1 MSVLIKNGRI
11 VTAGDDYV
19 GDVYVEGERSR

>member
-11 VTAGDDYV
+11 VAAGDDYV
-19 GDVYVEGERSR
+19 GDVSSKASAWR